1 VVLDARPLQEPVRAP
16 VTAAYLEGLL
26 AAYDA
31 RPLAGESFALLL
43 QSDLDDPT
51 VAFGRLDVVGRRLLP
66 PIRLLRSGAMTLDPF
81 LHRGAALG
89 AAWRAD
95 RGGAAGAVYHAVGGG
110 PLPIAS
116 GLPVVVT
123 LLDLAPWELPA
134 VYQRSAAARFGQRL
148 RGQLLREAAAVIVG
162 TESTARAARRVLRL
176 RRDRLRVVPL
186 AARPAFRPIANGTPV
201 ALEGV
206 AEAGKLRDDLGLP
219 ERYLILSGRYD
230 ARQDLRTLLRALAIL
245 AATDRPADLAAG
257 MPWPPRVL
265 LVGASPDDRAAIAR
279 AASGHGVG
287 EALVYA
293 PAIADAV
300 LAGLVRTARA
310 AIMPVVSD
318 AAGLPAIEAIASGTP
333 VVAAAVGALPEVVG
347 TAGLLVEPRDP
358 DRLAVALAAI
368 WSTTS
373 TIGSPPRPANGPPGR
388 AYRGRTW
395 PPRPGRS
402 TPTSASSKGLAPRPD
417 RRAPLRPATD
427 ARRVG
432 DHSAGGTLP
441 SRIDTGESSFM
452 TWMNVCPIVRRTWLP
467 LAS

>member
-1 VVLDARPLQEPVRAP
+1 VTETPGGRLGESPEGHPHPPGVRVVLDARPLQEPVRAP

-51 VAFGRLDVVGRRLLP
+51 VGYERLDVVGRRLLP
-66 PIRLLRSGAMTLDPF
+66 PVRLLRSGAMTIDPF
-81 LHRGAALG
+81 LLRGAALG
-89 AAWRAD
+89 ATWRAD

-134 VYQRSAAARFGQRL
+134 VYQRSTAARFGQRL

-162 TESTARAARRVLRL
+162 TETTARAARRVLRL

-186 AARPAFRPIANGTPV
+186 AARPAFGLMTDGAPGAI
-201 ALEGV
+201 EGV
-206 AEAGKLRDDLGLP
+206 AAAAKLRDDLGLP
-219 ERYLILSGRYD
+219 ERYLILSGRFD
-230 ARQDLRTLLRALAIL
+230 ARQDLRTLLRALAVL
-245 AATDRPADLAAG
+245 TVTDRPADLEVG
-257 MPWPPRVL
+257 TPWPPRIL

-279 AASGHGVG
+279 AASAHGVG
-287 EALVYA
+287 DALAYA
-293 PAIADAV
+293 PATAEPV

-368 WSTTS
+368 WSDGDVHDRVAAS
-373 TIGSPPRPANGPPGR
+373 ARERASGP
-388 AYRGRTW
+388 
-395 PPRPGRS
+395 
-402 TPTSASSKGLAPRPD
+402 
-417 RRAPLRPATD
+417 
-427 ARRVG
+427 
-432 DHSAGGTLP
+432 
-441 SRIDTGESSFM
+441 
-452 TWMNVCPIVRRTWLP
+452 RRTWADVAAETRAIYADVGVKRAP
-467 LAS
+467 RSAP